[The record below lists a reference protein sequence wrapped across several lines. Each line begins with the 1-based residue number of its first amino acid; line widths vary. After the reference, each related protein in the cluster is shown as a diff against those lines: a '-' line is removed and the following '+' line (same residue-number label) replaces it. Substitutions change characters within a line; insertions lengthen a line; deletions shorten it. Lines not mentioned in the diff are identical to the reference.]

1 MKEYILF
8 AGCTIG
14 NRIPFIEASARKV
27 FDKLGLSIYEAP
39 FSCCPDVTGV
49 KNVDNDTWL
58 LLGARN
64 ICLAEAE
71 GKDIITLC
79 NGCANTLRGVNYQ
92 LKNDKAKKSRIN
104 VELAKIK
111 REYQGS
117 IEIKHFADVLK
128 RDIGINS
135 IKALIEKPLTSL
147 KVACHPGCHYM
158 RPTEWMESDD
168 PTNPKNLKELVNA
181 SGAEAINYNG
191 ESLCCGSAT
200 MTHSGCTEVGITM
213 LKNKFDLIN
222 IVNADVIYVHCPSCF
237 QQFDTNQ
244 RGFNKRFGV
253 KYKIPVLYLTELLAL
268 AMGFNHKDLGLKFH
282 RVRLT
287 QILEEFDLFK

>member
-1 MKEYILF
+1 
-8 AGCTIG
+8 
-14 NRIPFIEASARKV
+14 
-27 FDKLGLSIYEAP
+27 
-39 FSCCPDVTGV
+39 
-49 KNVDNDTWL
+49 L

-135 IKALIEKPLTSL
+135 IKTLIEKPLTSL

-268 AMGFNHKDLGLKFH
+268 AMGFNHKDLGLKFL